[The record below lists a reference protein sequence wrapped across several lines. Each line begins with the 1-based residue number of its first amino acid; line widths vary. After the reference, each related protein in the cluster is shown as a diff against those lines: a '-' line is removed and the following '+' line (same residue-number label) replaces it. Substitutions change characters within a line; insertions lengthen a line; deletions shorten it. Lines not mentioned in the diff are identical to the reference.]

1 MAPGPGLK
9 ACKEGAVPNGRDSVI
24 RRLGGALSNTWGQ
37 GPEMMSLFK
46 DEEEPEEP
54 LEPITRSL
62 SSSERARLSKA
73 MSAHLRHRGPPG
85 MRADGFAP
93 LRSLSKVMRVAP
105 NMLLDI
111 AQFRPGEKAR
121 FELRQGDHGRLWIR
135 AMHGHSDPR
144 IQEDLLMDPI
154 LEPLG
159 KLLHAT
165 YAHCVP
171 SILETGLKSIGRRHV
186 HFVASDDPD
195 SILMGFRKE
204 CDRLIYVD
212 MAGALSAGV
221 RFYRA
226 PDGMVLS
233 PGSPCAK
240 GEVGPQF
247 IVCVRARDE
256 ATGCVKDLLWPEQPL
271 EGALPRTPL
280 EHRPLAMPMP
290 LGPVPPD
297 AATWGQGT
305 EDEIPSTPSILRR
318 TDELQPLVGW
328 ETVHL

>member
-1 MAPGPGLK
+1 MFETGK
-9 ACKEGAVPNGRDSVI
+9 
-24 RRLGGALSNTWGQ
+24 
-37 GPEMMSLFK
+37 EMMSLFK
-46 DEEEPEEP
+46 DEEPEEP

-105 NMLLDI
+105 SMLLDI
-111 AQFRPGEKAR
+111 AQLRPGEKAR

-144 IQEDLLMDPI
+144 IHEDLLMDPI

-159 KLLHAT
+159 KLVHAT

-171 SILETGLKSIGRRHV
+171 SILETGLRSMGRRHV

-212 MAGALSAGV
+212 MAGALSAGLH
-221 RFYRA
+221 FYRA

-233 PGSPCAK
+233 PGSPFAK

-256 ATGCVKDLLWPEQPL
+256 ATGRVKDLLWPEQPL
-271 EGALPRTPL
+271 EEALPRTPL
-280 EHRPLAMPMP
+280 EHRPMRMP
-290 LGPVPPD
+290 LGVGADSSLADSTSGHGSPVLLD
-297 AATWGQGT
+297 AATRGQGAEAVN
-305 EDEIPSTPSILRR
+305 EDEIPSTSSILRQ